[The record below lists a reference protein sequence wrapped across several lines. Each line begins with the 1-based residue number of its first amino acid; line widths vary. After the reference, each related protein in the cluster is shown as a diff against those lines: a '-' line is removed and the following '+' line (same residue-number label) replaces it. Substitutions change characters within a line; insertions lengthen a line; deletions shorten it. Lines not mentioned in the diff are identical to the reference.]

1 MTTRCLYSI
10 EQENKIEKRMNSNR
24 EERKVKERSIVE
36 ALIFRIELQIFS
48 SSFFTPLFSSLTFF
62 LSLIMSCVSS
72 FVIVA
77 K

>member
-48 SSFFTPLFSSLTFF
+48 SSFFTPLFSHSLSF
-62 LSLIMSCVSS
+62 SLL
-72 FVIVA
+72 
-77 K
+77 